1 MKRRLPPAIMSFYLL
16 LLLSCSHEAG
26 LERKRVEPD
35 AWFPA
40 YPGSFWDYDTTVW
53 NISDEYADFHQYS
66 LPYFKQA
73 GYYVFRS
80 SLMHSVYAGLGHA
93 GENTS
98 PIVPP
103 GKSSICSVSFVTFEL
118 SLPGGLVPDTA
129 EIAFRRGMI
138 VQDTSIVVL
147 GKAFTDVKLVKEWS
161 VLDTTHLY
169 YDYFARDI
177 GLVKREQALGGDPA
191 QIVTILELH
200 SFYIN
205 K

>member
-1 MKRRLPPAIMSFYLL
+1 
-16 LLLSCSHEAG
+16 
-26 LERKRVEPD
+26 
-35 AWFPA
+35 
-40 YPGSFWDYDTTVW
+40 
-53 NISDEYADFHQYS
+53 
-66 LPYFKQA
+66 
-73 GYYVFRS
+73 
-80 SLMHSVYAGLGHA
+80 
-93 GENTS
+93 
-98 PIVPP
+98 
-103 GKSSICSVSFVTFEL
+103 
-118 SLPGGLVPDTA
+118 LVPDTA